1 MCGIVAYI
9 GNKEAQPLLLDGL
22 RRLEYRGYD
31 SSGMAILNGKLHVSK
46 KVGRITNLEEILSTS
61 PLAGTIGISHTRWAT
76 HGEPNDTNAHPHLD
90 ASKKLALVHN
100 GVVENYQALKRKLQ
114 AAGHVFE
121 SQTDTEILAHLVG
134 QTYDTLPPATLNRLE
149 TALKI
154 ALKQVQGTY
163 GVVVV
168 HADEPDLLVGARRGS
183 PLVLG
188 IGQDEEK
195 GAPKEYFLASDV
207 SAIVAHTQ
215 KVVYLKDFDLI
226 SLTSN
231 SFSIKSITD
240 KPSEF
245 EISQIDYRS
254 EDADLGTFPHYMIKE
269 IFEQPAS
276 IENATR
282 GRTNVEEASAVLGGL
297 NMSPQELRE
306 VERIVITAC
315 GTALHAGIIGEH
327 IIETLANIPVEIDFA
342 SEFRYRNCPMD
353 RRTLVIVVSQS
364 GETADTLG
372 ALREARRKGF
382 RVLGICNNVGS
393 TIARE
398 TDGGVYMHA
407 GPEIGV
413 AATKSFT
420 SQVTIFALLGLLLG
434 RMRFLS
440 FSHGAEFIEGIDA
453 LPDQITEVLKQADKI
468 KAIADK
474 YKDAKSMLYFG
485 RNMQYGVA
493 LEGALKM
500 KEISYIHAE
509 GYPAAE
515 LKHGVIAM
523 IDHQTPS
530 IFIVP
535 HDSLRS
541 KNVST
546 MQEVK
551 ARRGPIIAIATE
563 GDEEVA
569 SIADETIFIPA
580 AHECLLPIISIIPL
594 QLFSY
599 YTAVLLNRDVD
610 KPRNLAKSV
619 TVE

>member
-9 GNKEAQPLLLDGL
+9 GKKEAQPLLLDGL

-31 SSGMAILNGKLHVSK
+31 SSGLAILNGSLHVSK
-46 KVGRITNLEEILSTS
+46 KVGRISNLEECLSGA
-61 PLAGTIGISHTRWAT
+61 PLSGTIGISHTRWAT

-90 ASKKLALVHN
+90 NRKKLALVHN
-100 GVVENYQALKRKLQ
+100 GVVENYQALKRKLV
-114 AAGHVFE
+114 AAGHTFE
-121 SQTDTEILAHLVG
+121 SETDTEILAHLVG
-134 QTYDTLPPATLNRLE
+134 SMYDSLPASTPHRLE
-149 TALKI
+149 TALKL

-163 GVVVV
+163 GVAVV
-168 HADEPDLLVGARRGS
+168 HADEPDVLVGARRGS

-188 IGQDEEK
+188 IGQDEH
-195 GAPKEYFLASDV
+195 FLASDV

-226 SLTSN
+226 TLTGN
-231 SFSIKSITD
+231 SFTIKSITD

-245 EISQIDYRS
+245 QISEVDYRT
-254 EDADLGTFPHYMIKE
+254 EDAELGSFPHFMLKE
-269 IFEQPAS
+269 IFEQPTS
-276 IENATR
+276 IQNAVR
-282 GRTNVEEASAVLGGL
+282 GRLNAEEASAVLGGL

-315 GTALHAGIIGEH
+315 GTALHAGIVGEH
-327 IIETLANIPVEIDFA
+327 IIESLAHIPVEIDFA

-372 ALREARRKGF
+372 ALREARRRGY

-440 FSHGAEFIEGIDA
+440 FTQGSEFIKGLEA
-453 LPDQITEVLKQADKI
+453 LPDQITKLLKQADKI
-468 KAIADK
+468 RAIADK
-474 YKDAKSMLYFG
+474 YKSVKSMLYFG
-485 RNMQYGVA
+485 RNVQYGVA
-493 LEGALKM
+493 MEGALKM

-523 IDHQTPS
+523 IDHHTPS

-535 HDSLRS
+535 NDSLRN
-541 KNVST
+541 KNIST

-551 ARRGPIIAIATE
+551 ARKGPIIAIATE
-563 GDEEVA
+563 GDEDVA
-569 SIADETIFIPA
+569 AIADDTIFVPA
-580 AHECLLPIISIIPL
+580 AHECLLPILAVVPL